1 MKLLRKGSLALFI
14 FTISFCDI
22 YSQTVGGYGN
32 AASIQDVI
40 DPSYQNTNAFYT
52 KTYNDIEGTA
62 FLFDEWSFGK
72 VLTRGQQLINDVKL
86 KYNVFADV
94 LIYREDDKARE
105 IPNKVIQGFTIILPE
120 KEYEFFFY
128 PKVKYVQKIIDGDN
142 FQLYK
147 KYKKSIQKGQA
158 ATGYNSGNTS
168 DKFVDDILYYY
179 SLNNSELSL
188 FPKRNKERYSIFDE
202 MIPQGSKK
210 WFKSQKLKIG
220 KEEDIRKAVNLLN
233 L

>member
-1 MKLLRKGSLALFI
+1 MRKKLSITLLLVLAICSNLV
-14 FTISFCDI
+14 
-22 YSQTVGGYGN
+22 SQTVGGYGN

-40 DPSYQNTNAFYT
+40 DPSYQNSNAFYT

-72 VLTRGQQLINDVKL
+72 VLTKGQQLINDVKL
-86 KYNVFADV
+86 KYNIFADV
-94 LIYREDDKARE
+94 LIYKEDEGAKE
-105 IPNKVIQGFTIILPE
+105 IPNKVIQGFTIVLPE

-147 KYKKSIQKGQA
+147 KYKKNIQKGQA

-168 DKFVDDILYYY
+168 DKFVDDVLYYY

-188 FPKRNKERYSIFDE
+188 FPKRKKDRYLIFSE
-202 MIPQGSKK
+202 MIPSGSKK
-210 WFKSQKLKIG
+210 WFKSKKLNIS
-220 KEEDIRKAVNLLN
+220 KEEDIKKAVELLK